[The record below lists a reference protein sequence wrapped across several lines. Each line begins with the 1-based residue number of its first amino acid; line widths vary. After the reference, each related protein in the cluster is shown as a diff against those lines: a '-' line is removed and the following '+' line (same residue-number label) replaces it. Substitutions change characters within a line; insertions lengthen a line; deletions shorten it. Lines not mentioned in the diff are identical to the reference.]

1 LSKWPL
7 IGDPTLAVDG
17 DTFGDL
23 DAEPL
28 GAGAACLQSLE
39 QLRMA
44 GNAGAAPDELNFRTL
59 VNIQSWRKNAALNR
73 PDMEPPI
80 MTARRFRRKTA
91 LSVRL
96 IVIKRHTAGLAGHG
110 GHD

>member
-1 LSKWPL
+1 
-7 IGDPTLAVDG
+7 
-17 DTFGDL
+17 
-23 DAEPL
+23 
-28 GAGAACLQSLE
+28 
-39 QLRMA
+39 
-44 GNAGAAPDELNFRTL
+44 
-59 VNIQSWRKNAALNR
+59 
-73 PDMEPPI
+73 